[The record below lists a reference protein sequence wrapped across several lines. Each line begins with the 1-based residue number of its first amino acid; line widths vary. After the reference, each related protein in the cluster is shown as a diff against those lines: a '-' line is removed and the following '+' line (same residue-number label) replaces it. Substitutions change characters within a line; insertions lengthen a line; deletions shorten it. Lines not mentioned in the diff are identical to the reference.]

1 MSKEIED
8 KSKELQRVK
17 DENILLKATVM
28 ESDKTREIIVREMG
42 HVKDIESDKVRSVET
57 RKDAELKLQERL
69 VTSLKQDKK
78 ELEQRIEEII
88 LK

>member
-69 VTSLKQDKK
+69 VTSLNQDKK